1 MAVCSDVT
9 SGDSSALLAC
19 DITLILGRVGL
30 RFVSSSPIEM
40 LPRHVSIDSRHVF
53 IAPCHVSIASRH
65 VSVASRYV
73 RLPAVNIVSS
83 WLLGEL

>member
-19 DITLILGRVGL
+19 DMTLSLGRVGL

-40 LPRHVSIDSRHVF
+40 LSRHVSIAPRHVSIAS
-53 IAPCHVSIASRH
+53 CHVSIDSRH

-73 RLPAVNIVSS
+73 CLPAVDIVSS
-83 WLLGEL
+83 WLIGEL